1 MVLSFKLSNWR
12 TDTEFPGCRP
22 YDHFCSWLSGLVGD
36 SHMTK
41 LLGVAIVLMGMAS
54 ALMAGVSAPEVDAS
68 TGAAALA
75 LLAGGVLVLR
85 GRRGK

>member
-1 MVLSFKLSNWR
+1 
-12 TDTEFPGCRP
+12 
-22 YDHFCSWLSGLVGD
+22 
-36 SHMTK
+36 MTK